1 MEKETLVSILQ
12 GQNPIL
18 AEAVSQMVGYIQ
30 DRWAAPY
37 PTKEQTEAVNAY
49 LHSVHAD
56 GDGTMNETNI
66 AHRKIASQEITI
78 NAIRVLDH
86 DQLNRLQDVLNHIAE
101 DREYYMPEQEYGLG
115 GKSIIQNRIDS
126 DIALLKRIVKDL
138 DNTGVTY
145 SVGDIVKRFKS
156 PECHVLVL
164 DFMQNQIRL
173 MRNANRLGTALN
185 YEKTMKNFAE
195 FLGGVNLPFS
205 AMTEQLIADYNA
217 FLVQRGMVRNSISFY
232 MRIMRAVYNKAVRQK
247 LVEQSHPFTEVYT
260 GIDRTRK
267 RAVSESVISQL
278 YKLNLAEGTPLVLA
292 RDIFIFSYCTRGMA
306 FVDIAYL
313 KKENIQ
319 NGVICYARRKTG
331 QLLSVRIEPSIQ
343 RIIDRYSSALSPYV
357 FPILTS
363 TETKPAYEE
372 YQAAINNHNRLL
384 RRLSK
389 MLPAGCKLTSYTS
402 RHSWATA
409 ARNHN
414 VPISVISAGM
424 GHTSEQT
431 TQIYLTML
439 ENSVIDDANQ
449 GLIRSL
455 LE

>member
-1 MEKETLVSILQ
+1 MATIKVKLRPSSV
-12 GQNPIL
+12 
-18 AEAVSQMVGYIQ
+18 VG
-30 DRWAAPY
+30 RA
-37 PTKEQTEAVNAY
+37 
-49 LHSVHAD
+49 
-56 GDGTMNETNI
+56 GTIYYQVTHRRATQQITTNI
-66 AHRKIASQEITI
+66 
-78 NAIRVLDH
+78 
-86 DQLNRLQDVLNHIAE
+86 RLQPDEWDAIG
-101 DREYYMPEQEYGLG
+101 EQVVVSVAD
-115 GKSIIQNRIDS
+115 KSIIQNRIDS

-138 DNTGVTY
+138 DGSGVTY
-145 SVGDIVKRFKS
+145 SVGDIIKRYKS
-156 PECHVLVL
+156 PECHVFVL
-164 DFMQNQIRL
+164 DFMKNQIRL

-232 MRIMRAVYNKAVRQK
+232 MRIMRAVYNKALRQK

-278 YKLNLAEGTPLVLA
+278 YKLKLTEDTPLALA
-292 RDIFIFSYCTRGMA
+292 RDIFIFSYCTRGMV

-363 TETKPAYEE
+363 TETKEAYEE
-372 YQAAINNHNRLL
+372 YQTAINNHNRLL

-431 TQIYLTML
+431 THIYLTML

-449 GLIRSL
+449 GLIMSL

>member
-1 MEKETLVSILQ
+1 MATIKVKLRPSSV
-12 GQNPIL
+12 
-18 AEAVSQMVGYIQ
+18 VG
-30 DRWAAPY
+30 RA
-37 PTKEQTEAVNAY
+37 
-49 LHSVHAD
+49 
-56 GDGTMNETNI
+56 GTIYYQVTHRRATQQITTNI
-66 AHRKIASQEITI
+66 
-78 NAIRVLDH
+78 
-86 DQLNRLQDVLNHIAE
+86 RLQPDEWDAIG
-101 DREYYMPEQEYGLG
+101 EQVVVTVAD
-115 GKSIIQNRIDS
+115 KSIIQNRIDS
-126 DIALLKRIVKDL
+126 DTALLKRIVKDL
-138 DNTGVTY
+138 DSSGVTY
-145 SVGDIVKRFKS
+145 SVGDIIKRYKS
-156 PECHVLVL
+156 PECHVSVL
-164 DFMQNQIRL
+164 DFMKNQIRL

-185 YEKTMKNFAE
+185 YEKTMKNFTE

-267 RAVSESVISQL
+267 RAVSESIIAQL
-278 YKLNLAEGTPLVLA
+278 HRLELEPGSPLAFC
-292 RDIFIFSYCTRGMA
+292 RDMFIFSYCTRGMA

-313 KKENIQ
+313 SKSNLQ
-319 NGVICYARRKTG
+319 NGMICYARRKTG

-343 RIIDRYSSALSPYV
+343 RIIDRYSDSDSSYV

-363 TETKPAYEE
+363 LDTTEAYEQ
-372 YQAAINNHNRLL
+372 YQVALNTHNRLL
-384 RRLSK
+384 GRLSEI
-389 MLPAGCKLTSYTS
+389 LGCGCKLTSYVA

-414 VPISVISAGM
+414 VSISVISQGM

-439 ENSVIDDANQ
+439 ENSVIDDANK
-449 GLIRSL
+449 GIIGDL
-455 LE
+455 L

>member
-1 MEKETLVSILQ
+1 MYHFKLFITLMATIKVKLRPS
-12 GQNPIL
+12 
-18 AEAVSQMVGYIQ
+18 
-30 DRWAAPY
+30 
-37 PTKEQTEAVNAY
+37 
-49 LHSVHAD
+49 SVVERA
-56 GDGTMNETNI
+56 GTIYYQVTHRRATQQITTNI
-66 AHRKIASQEITI
+66 
-78 NAIRVLDH
+78 
-86 DQLNRLQDVLNHIAE
+86 RLQPDEWDTIG
-101 DREYYMPEQEYGLG
+101 EQVVVSVAD
-115 GKSIIQNRIDS
+115 KSIIQNRIDS

-138 DNTGVTY
+138 NNSGVTY

-156 PECHVLVL
+156 PDCHVLVL

-185 YEKTMKNFAE
+185 YEKTMKNFVK

-205 AMTEQLIADYNA
+205 AMTEQVIADYNA

-278 YKLNLAEGTPLVLA
+278 YKLNLAEGTPLALA

-313 KKENIQ
+313 KRENIQ

-372 YQAAINNHNRLL
+372 YQVAINNHNRQL

>member
-1 MEKETLVSILQ
+1 
-12 GQNPIL
+12 
-18 AEAVSQMVGYIQ
+18 
-30 DRWAAPY
+30 
-37 PTKEQTEAVNAY
+37 
-49 LHSVHAD
+49 
-56 GDGTMNETNI
+56 
-66 AHRKIASQEITI
+66 
-78 NAIRVLDH
+78 
-86 DQLNRLQDVLNHIAE
+86 
-101 DREYYMPEQEYGLG
+101 
-115 GKSIIQNRIDS
+115 
-126 DIALLKRIVKDL
+126 
-138 DNTGVTY
+138 
-145 SVGDIVKRFKS
+145 
-156 PECHVLVL
+156 
-164 DFMQNQIRL
+164 
-173 MRNANRLGTALN
+173 
-185 YEKTMKNFAE
+185 
-195 FLGGVNLPFS
+195 
-205 AMTEQLIADYNA
+205 
-217 FLVQRGMVRNSISFY
+217 
-232 MRIMRAVYNKAVRQK
+232 MRAVYNKAVRQK

-278 YKLNLAEGTPLVLA
+278 YKLKLTEGTPLTLA

-319 NGVICYARRKTG
+319 NGVIFYARCKTG

-343 RIIDRYSSALSPYV
+343 RIIDQYSSALSPYV

-363 TETKPAYEE
+363 TETKKAYEE
-372 YQAAINNHNRLL
+372 YQVAINNHNRQL

-389 MLPAGCKLTSYTS
+389 MLPTGCKLTSYTS

-439 ENSVIDDANQ
+439 ENSVIDDVNQ
-449 GLIRSL
+449 GLIKSL

>member
-1 MEKETLVSILQ
+1 MATIKVKLRPSSV
-12 GQNPIL
+12 
-18 AEAVSQMVGYIQ
+18 VG
-30 DRWAAPY
+30 RA
-37 PTKEQTEAVNAY
+37 
-49 LHSVHAD
+49 
-56 GDGTMNETNI
+56 GTVYYQVTHRRATQQITTNI
-66 AHRKIASQEITI
+66 
-78 NAIRVLDH
+78 
-86 DQLNRLQDVLNHIAE
+86 RLQPDEWDAIG
-101 DREYYMPEQEYGLG
+101 EQVVVSVAD
-115 GKSIIQNRIDS
+115 KSIIQNRIDS

-138 DNTGVTY
+138 DGSGVTY
-145 SVGDIVKRFKS
+145 SVGDIIKRYKS
-156 PECHVLVL
+156 PECHVFVL
-164 DFMQNQIRL
+164 DFMKNQIRL

-278 YKLNLAEGTPLVLA
+278 YKLNLAEGTPLALA

-343 RIIDRYSSALSPYV
+343 RIIDQYSSALSPYV

-363 TETKPAYEE
+363 TETKEAYEE
-372 YQAAINNHNRLL
+372 YQVAINNHNRQL

-455 LE
+455 FE

>member
-1 MEKETLVSILQ
+1 MATIKVKLRLSSVTGCAGTIFYQVTHRRATQQITTNIRLQ
-12 GQNPIL
+12 PNEWDAMREQV
-18 AEAVSQMVGYIQ
+18 AVSVA
-30 DRWAAPY
+30 DR
-37 PTKEQTEAVNAY
+37 
-49 LHSVHAD
+49 
-56 GDGTMNETNI
+56 
-66 AHRKIASQEITI
+66 
-78 NAIRVLDH
+78 
-86 DQLNRLQDVLNHIAE
+86 
-101 DREYYMPEQEYGLG
+101 
-115 GKSIIQNRIDS
+115 SIIQNRIDS
-126 DIALLKRIVKDL
+126 DTALLKRIVKDL
-138 DNTGVTY
+138 DNSGATY
-145 SVGDIVKRFKS
+145 SVGDIIKRYKS
-156 PECHVLVL
+156 PECHVSVL

-205 AMTEQLIADYNA
+205 AITEQLIADYNA

-278 YKLNLAEGTPLVLA
+278 YKLKLSEGTPLALA

-363 TETKPAYEE
+363 TETKQAYEE

-389 MLPAGCKLTSYTS
+389 LLPADCKLTSYTTILTEL
-402 RHSWATA
+402 RQKGVAC
-409 ARNHN
+409 
-414 VPISVISAGM
+414 GL
-424 GHTSEQT
+424 
-431 TQIYLTML
+431 QIDIIHLTP
-439 ENSVIDDANQ
+439 
-449 GLIRSL
+449 
-455 LE
+455 

>member
-1 MEKETLVSILQ
+1 MATIKVKLRPS
-12 GQNPIL
+12 
-18 AEAVSQMVGYIQ
+18 
-30 DRWAAPY
+30 
-37 PTKEQTEAVNAY
+37 
-49 LHSVHAD
+49 SVA
-56 GDGTMNETNI
+56 GRAGTIFYQVTHRRATQQITTNI
-66 AHRKIASQEITI
+66 
-78 NAIRVLDH
+78 
-86 DQLNRLQDVLNHIAE
+86 RLQPDEWDAIG
-101 DREYYMPEQEYGLG
+101 EQVVVSVAD
-115 GKSIIQNRIDS
+115 KSIIQNRIDS

-138 DNTGVTY
+138 DNSGVTY

-278 YKLNLAEGTPLVLA
+278 YKLKLAEGTPLALA

-343 RIIDRYSSALSPYV
+343 RIIDRYSSALSSYV

-363 TETKPAYEE
+363 SDTKEAYEE
-372 YQAAINNHNRLL
+372 YQVAINNHNRLL

>member
-1 MEKETLVSILQ
+1 MATIKVKLRPSSV
-12 GQNPIL
+12 
-18 AEAVSQMVGYIQ
+18 VG
-30 DRWAAPY
+30 RA
-37 PTKEQTEAVNAY
+37 
-49 LHSVHAD
+49 
-56 GDGTMNETNI
+56 GTIYYQVTHRRATQQITTNI
-66 AHRKIASQEITI
+66 
-78 NAIRVLDH
+78 
-86 DQLNRLQDVLNHIAE
+86 RLQSDEWDAIG
-101 DREYYMPEQEYGLG
+101 EQVVISVAD
-115 GKSIIQNRIDS
+115 KSIIQNRINS

-138 DNTGVTY
+138 DNSGITY
-145 SVGDIVKRFKS
+145 FVGDIVKRFRS

-232 MRIMRAVYNKAVRQK
+232 MRIMRAVYNKAVRHK
-247 LVEQSHPFTEVYT
+247 FVEQSHPFTEVYT

-278 YKLNLAEGTPLVLA
+278 YKLKLTEDTPLALA

-363 TETKPAYEE
+363 TDTKEAYEE
-372 YQAAINNHNRLL
+372 YQVAINNHNRQL

-424 GHTSEQT
+424 GHNSEQT

-449 GLIRSL
+449 GIVMSL
-455 LE
+455 FE

>member
-1 MEKETLVSILQ
+1 MATIKVKLRPSSV
-12 GQNPIL
+12 
-18 AEAVSQMVGYIQ
+18 VG
-30 DRWAAPY
+30 RA
-37 PTKEQTEAVNAY
+37 
-49 LHSVHAD
+49 
-56 GDGTMNETNI
+56 GTIYYQVTHRRATQQITNNI
-66 AHRKIASQEITI
+66 
-78 NAIRVLDH
+78 
-86 DQLNRLQDVLNHIAE
+86 RLQPDEWDAIG
-101 DREYYMPEQEYGLG
+101 EQVVISVAD
-115 GKSIIQNRIDS
+115 KSIIQNRIDS

-138 DNTGVTY
+138 DGSGVTY
-145 SVGDIVKRFKS
+145 SVGDIIKRYKS
-156 PECHVLVL
+156 PECHVFVL
-164 DFMQNQIRL
+164 DFMKNQIRL

-232 MRIMRAVYNKAVRQK
+232 MRIMRAVYNKALRQK

-278 YKLNLAEGTPLVLA
+278 YKLKLTEDTPLALA

-363 TETKPAYEE
+363 TETKEAYEE
-372 YQAAINNHNRLL
+372 YQTAINNHNRLL

-431 TQIYLTML
+431 THIYLTML

-449 GLIRSL
+449 GLIMSL

>member
-1 MEKETLVSILQ
+1 MATIKVKLRLSSVTGRAGTIFYQVTHRRAIRQITTNIHLQ
-12 GQNPIL
+12 PNEWDAIR
-18 AEAVSQMVGYIQ
+18 EHV
-30 DRWAAPY
+30 
-37 PTKEQTEAVNAY
+37 AVN
-49 LHSVHAD
+49 VAD
-56 GDGTMNETNI
+56 RT
-66 AHRKIASQEITI
+66 
-78 NAIRVLDH
+78 
-86 DQLNRLQDVLNHIAE
+86 
-101 DREYYMPEQEYGLG
+101 
-115 GKSIIQNRIDS
+115 IIQNRIDS
-126 DIALLKRIVKDL
+126 DTALLKRIVKDL
-138 DNTGVTY
+138 EKSGVSY
-145 SVGDIVKRFKS
+145 SVGDIIKRYKS
-156 PECHVLVL
+156 PECRMSVL

-173 MRNANRLGTALN
+173 MRNTNRLGTALN

-195 FLGGVNLPFS
+195 FLGGVNMPFS

-278 YKLNLAEGTPLVLA
+278 YKLKLTEGTPLALA

-331 QLLSVRIEPSIQ
+331 QQLTVRIEPSIQ

-363 TETKPAYEE
+363 METKQAYEE
-372 YQAAINNHNRLL
+372 YQTAINNHNRLL

-389 MLPAGCKLTSYTS
+389 MLPAGSKLTSYTA

-449 GLIRSL
+449 GLIMSL
-455 LE
+455 LK

>member
-1 MEKETLVSILQ
+1 MATIKVKLRPSSV
-12 GQNPIL
+12 
-18 AEAVSQMVGYIQ
+18 VG
-30 DRWAAPY
+30 RA
-37 PTKEQTEAVNAY
+37 
-49 LHSVHAD
+49 
-56 GDGTMNETNI
+56 GTIYYQVTHRRATQQITTNI
-66 AHRKIASQEITI
+66 
-78 NAIRVLDH
+78 
-86 DQLNRLQDVLNHIAE
+86 RLQPDEWDAIG
-101 DREYYMPEQEYGLG
+101 EQVVISVAD
-115 GKSIIQNRIDS
+115 KSIIQNRIDS

-138 DNTGVTY
+138 DGSGVTY
-145 SVGDIVKRFKS
+145 SVGDIIKRYKS
-156 PECHVLVL
+156 PECHVFVL
-164 DFMQNQIRL
+164 DFIKNQIRL

-278 YKLNLAEGTPLVLA
+278 YKLKLTEGTPLALA

-363 TETKPAYEE
+363 TETKEAYEE
-372 YQAAINNHNRLL
+372 YQVAINNHNRLL

-389 MLPAGCKLTSYTS
+389 MLPTGCKLTSYTS

-414 VPISVISAGM
+414 VPISVISQGM

-449 GLIRSL
+449 GLIMSL

>member
-1 MEKETLVSILQ
+1 MATIKVKLRLS
-12 GQNPIL
+12 
-18 AEAVSQMVGYIQ
+18 
-30 DRWAAPY
+30 
-37 PTKEQTEAVNAY
+37 
-49 LHSVHAD
+49 SVTGRA
-56 GDGTMNETNI
+56 GTIFYQVIHQKATRQITTNI
-66 AHRKIASQEITI
+66 
-78 NAIRVLDH
+78 
-86 DQLNRLQDVLNHIAE
+86 RLQPNEWDAAKERVAACIA
-101 DREYYMPEQEYGLG
+101 
-115 GKSIIQNRIDS
+115 GKSNIQNRIDS
-126 DIALLKRIVKDL
+126 DTALLEHIIKDL
-138 DNTGVTY
+138 ENSKVNY
-145 SVGDIVKRFKS
+145 SVDEIIKRYKS
-156 PECHVLVL
+156 PDSNVSIL

-185 YEKTMKNFAE
+185 YEKVMKNFTK
-195 FLGGVNLPFS
+195 FLGGTDLSFS
-205 AMTEQLIADYNA
+205 AITEQLVAEYNV

-247 LVEQSHPFTEVYT
+247 LIEQSHPFTYVYT

-278 YKLNLAEGTPLVLA
+278 YKLKLAEGTPLALA

-331 QLLSVRIEPSIQ
+331 QLLSIRIEPSIQ

-363 TETKPAYEE
+363 TETKLAYEE

-384 RRLSK
+384 KRLSK
-389 MLPAGCKLTSYTS
+389 MLPEDCKLTSYTS

-424 GHTSEQT
+424 GHSSEQT

-439 ENSVIDDANQ
+439 ENTVIDDANQ
-449 GLIRSL
+449 GLIMSL

>member
-1 MEKETLVSILQ
+1 MATIKVKLRPS
-12 GQNPIL
+12 
-18 AEAVSQMVGYIQ
+18 
-30 DRWAAPY
+30 
-37 PTKEQTEAVNAY
+37 
-49 LHSVHAD
+49 SVVERA
-56 GDGTMNETNI
+56 GTIYYQVTHRRATQQITTNI
-66 AHRKIASQEITI
+66 
-78 NAIRVLDH
+78 
-86 DQLNRLQDVLNHIAE
+86 RLQPDEWDTIS
-101 DREYYMPEQEYGLG
+101 EQVVVSVAD
-115 GKSIIQNRIDS
+115 KSIIQNRIDS

-138 DNTGVTY
+138 NNSGVTY

-185 YEKTMKNFAE
+185 YEKTMKNFVKS
-195 FLGGVNLPFS
+195 LGGVNLPFS
-205 AMTEQLIADYNA
+205 AMTEQVIADYNA

-278 YKLNLAEGTPLVLA
+278 YKLNLAEGTPLALA

-363 TETKPAYEE
+363 TETKPAYAE
-372 YQAAINNHNRLL
+372 YQVAINNHNRQL

>member
-1 MEKETLVSILQ
+1 MATIKVKLRPSSV
-12 GQNPIL
+12 
-18 AEAVSQMVGYIQ
+18 VG
-30 DRWAAPY
+30 R
-37 PTKEQTEAVNAY
+37 V
-49 LHSVHAD
+49 
-56 GDGTMNETNI
+56 GTIFYQVTHRRATQQITTNI
-66 AHRKIASQEITI
+66 RLHPNEWDASRESVALSIT
-78 NAIRVLDH
+78 
-86 DQLNRLQDVLNHIAE
+86 
-101 DREYYMPEQEYGLG
+101 DR
-115 GKSIIQNRIDS
+115 SIIQNRIDS
-126 DIALLKRIVKDL
+126 DISLLKRIVKDL
-138 DNTGVTY
+138 DNSGVNY
-145 SVGDIVKRFKS
+145 SVGDIIKRYKS

-173 MRNANRLGTALN
+173 LRNANRLGTALN

-278 YKLNLAEGTPLVLA
+278 YKLKLAEGTPLAIA

-343 RIIDRYSSALSPYV
+343 RIIERYASALSPYV

-363 TETKPAYEE
+363 TETQQSYEE
-372 YQAAINNHNRLL
+372 YQVAINNHNRLL

-389 MLPAGCKLTSYTS
+389 MLPTGCKLTSYTS

-449 GLIRSL
+449 GLIMSL

>member
-1 MEKETLVSILQ
+1 MATIKVKLRPSSVEGRAGTIFYQVTHRRATQQITTNILVQS
-12 GQNPIL
+12 NEWD
-18 AEAVSQMVGYIQ
+18 AMRESVAVSVA
-30 DRWAAPY
+30 DR
-37 PTKEQTEAVNAY
+37 
-49 LHSVHAD
+49 
-56 GDGTMNETNI
+56 
-66 AHRKIASQEITI
+66 
-78 NAIRVLDH
+78 
-86 DQLNRLQDVLNHIAE
+86 
-101 DREYYMPEQEYGLG
+101 
-115 GKSIIQNRIDS
+115 SIVQNCIDS

-138 DNTGVTY
+138 DNSGVTY

-164 DFMQNQIRL
+164 DFMRNQIRL

-278 YKLNLAEGTPLVLA
+278 YKLKLAEGTPLALA

-363 TETKPAYEE
+363 TDTKQAYEE
-372 YQAAINNHNRLL
+372 YQVAINNHNRLL

-389 MLPAGCKLTSYTS
+389 MLPVGCKLTSYTS

-424 GHTSEQT
+424 GHTLEQT

-449 GLIRSL
+449 GLIMSL

>member
-1 MEKETLVSILQ
+1 MATIKVKLRPSSV
-12 GQNPIL
+12 
-18 AEAVSQMVGYIQ
+18 VG
-30 DRWAAPY
+30 RA
-37 PTKEQTEAVNAY
+37 
-49 LHSVHAD
+49 
-56 GDGTMNETNI
+56 GTIYYQVTHRRATQQITTNI
-66 AHRKIASQEITI
+66 
-78 NAIRVLDH
+78 
-86 DQLNRLQDVLNHIAE
+86 RLQPDEWDAIG
-101 DREYYMPEQEYGLG
+101 EQVVISVAD
-115 GKSIIQNRIDS
+115 KSIIQNRIDS

-138 DNTGVTY
+138 DGSGVTY
-145 SVGDIVKRFKS
+145 SVGDIIKRYKS
-156 PECHVLVL
+156 PECHVFVL
-164 DFMQNQIRL
+164 DFIKNQIRL

-278 YKLNLAEGTPLVLA
+278 YKLKLTEGTPLALA

-331 QLLSVRIEPSIQ
+331 QLLSVRIEPGIQ

-363 TETKPAYEE
+363 TETKEAYEE
-372 YQAAINNHNRLL
+372 YQVAINNHNRLL

-414 VPISVISAGM
+414 VPISVISQGM

-449 GLIRSL
+449 GLIMSL